1 LVTWTILEGIY
12 PPMGGATREFHREVL
27 EDALRILEAAG
38 VDYLVIG
45 GVATRSLLGMDLNET
60 EDLDALIRL
69 EDAERLLDVFSEEGY
84 ATYRRDPRWIY
95 KAGRP
100 DVTVDLI
107 FRAGG
112 RIVLDGEHLRHSTA
126 SKIDGLSLRVP
137 APEDLLIMKAVFD
150 GEDRQGRWYEAL
162 SMMRRLPID
171 WDYLAR
177 RGVALAPRRL
187 LSLLMYAA
195 DAGIAVPDRAM
206 SQLVPA
212 ATKSTGHERGL

>member
-1 LVTWTILEGIY
+1 MVIWTILEGIY

-45 GVATRSLLGMDLNET
+45 SVATRSLLGMDLKET
-60 EDLDALIRL
+60 EDLDALIRRD
-69 EDAERLLDVFSEEGY
+69 DAERLLDVFSQEGY
-84 ATYRRDPRWIY
+84 ATYRRDGRWIY

-112 RIVLDGEHLRHSTA
+112 KIMLDTEHLRRSTT
-126 SKIDGLSLRVP
+126 SEIEGLSLRVP
-137 APEDLLIMKAVFD
+137 APEDLIIMKAVFD
-150 GEDRQGRWYEAL
+150 AEDRQGRWYEAL
-162 SMMRRLPID
+162 SMVRRLPID
-171 WDYLAR
+171 WDYLAE

-187 LSLLMYAA
+187 LSLLMYAV
-195 DAGIAVPDRAM
+195 DAGIAVPNGAM
-206 SQLVPA
+206 AHLVS
-212 ATKSTGHERGL
+212 ATTGSTGHRREH